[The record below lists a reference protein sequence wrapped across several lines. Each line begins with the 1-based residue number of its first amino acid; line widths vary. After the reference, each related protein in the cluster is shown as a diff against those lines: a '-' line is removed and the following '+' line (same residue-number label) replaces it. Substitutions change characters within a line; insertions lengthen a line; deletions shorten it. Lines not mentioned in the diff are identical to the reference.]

1 MTNWP
6 GGLLGWRGKIEPISN
21 LSFCHL
27 SFVMHELQASG
38 KYPIAETAA
47 LFAEPA
53 RAAILVALLD
63 GRSLPASE
71 LALTAR
77 VSAQVASMHLAKLL
91 AGRLVVMTRFGRH
104 RYYKLAD
111 AQVARAVEAM
121 GALSQ
126 TLRPTQMAPNSA
138 IPPLRIARS
147 CYDHLAGKVA
157 TQICDSL
164 LNRRILLLAE
174 DTFQLTRR
182 GERWLQ
188 DLGIY
193 TEDLRRNRKRP
204 LVRKCL
210 DWTERK
216 FHIAGS
222 LGAALLDQFFARKLV
237 KSEYGSRILRITDA
251 GSQFLKQELGIELDQ
266 LSAD

>member
-1 MTNWP
+1 
-6 GGLLGWRGKIEPISN
+6 
-21 LSFCHL
+21 
-27 SFVMHELQASG
+27 MHELQASG

-47 LFAEPA
+47 LFAEPV

-71 LALTAR
+71 LALIAR
-77 VSAQVASMHLAKLL
+77 ASPQVASMHLAKLL

-121 GALSQ
+121 GALCQ
-126 TLRPTQMAPNSA
+126 TLRPTQTAPNSA

-157 TQICDSL
+157 IQICDSL
-164 LNRRILLLAE
+164 LNRRILLSAE

-182 GERWLQ
+182 GEHWLQ
-188 DLGIY
+188 DLGIDPDY
-193 TEDLRRNRKRP
+193 LRRNRKRP
-204 LVRKCL
+204 LIRKCL

-216 FHIAGS
+216 FHLAGS
-222 LGAALLDQFFARKLV
+222 LGAALLDHFFTQKLV
-237 KSEYGSRILRITDA
+237 KREHGSRILRITDA
-251 GSQFLKQELGIELDQ
+251 GSEFLKQELGIELE
-266 LSAD
+266 